1 MIKYTSII
9 IIACVILAGCDNAK
23 PQKPT
28 SGNSETAAIPFKATD
43 MNGTWAWM
51 GQENCWGQGNF
62 IKFDTP
68 LAEND
73 YTISV
78 HHFNDVAFDVSGATI
93 MVLKNSEAKP
103 LINVTY
109 VSEGRHYEE
118 QYAPKSLNELRVYK
132 SLVDGVEQRLTSTTD
147 PTRVLVRCQATPVGH
162 KAAK

>member
-1 MIKYTSII
+1 M
-9 IIACVILAGCDNAK
+9 LASCDKPA

-28 SGNSETAAIPFKATD
+28 AGASEGPIIPFKAND

-62 IKFDTP
+62 IKFETP

-78 HHFNDVAFDVSGATI
+78 HHFSDVAFDVSGATI
-93 MVLKNSEAKP
+93 SVLKNPDGHP

-109 VSEGRHYEE
+109 SSEGRHYEE
-118 QYAPKSLNELRVYK
+118 QYAPKSVNELRVYK

-147 PTRVLVRCQATPVGH
+147 PTRVLVRCQAAPPVE
-162 KAAK
+162 KAAR